1 MNTFNPTCLLL
12 CLANLTFAWYIGYN
26 DVPPSIVEQPESIN
40 GDQRVPL
47 TLTCRATGTPEPT
60 YYWEK
65 DGALFNV
72 DSNDRV
78 SLDGGNLVIKSLTT
92 ADDGQYQCFAKN
104 RLGTAMSQKILTSL
118 AFMDQFE
125 NTEPAWI
132 QVRRGR
138 PLKLLCGGSPGIPN
152 GNPAPLIYW
161 TNAAAKPTPI
171 TYNARIAQDPEGN
184 LVFSHAIASDAQG
197 YYCQAIN
204 NIVGSSQRTPIIR
217 LSVTDLPAVK
227 RRASLITKPAASE
240 IAIRTQS
247 LKLNCIAYGYP
258 TPVITW
264 KRGEEQLQSGGRVSI
279 HEHELVISAVEN
291 SDEGTYTCVASNSGG
306 DDEFS
311 TVVTVESAPYF
322 PYPPSDESKRPGE
335 SVDIE
340 CRSEGV
346 PAPTVDWFVNG
357 QPWADFE
364 SNRDTER
371 WEVVTGDPQLATI
384 SITNLQTTDS
394 NVFQCIATN
403 MYKEELTSVVL
414 NVFYLPSASRLDSHP
429 AASEVAIRTQSFKL
443 KCIAFGYPTPVITW
457 KRGEEQLQSGGRV
470 SIQEFGQE
478 LVIFAFEISDE
489 GTYTCVASNTGG
501 DDEFST
507 VVTVEYDVPP
517 SIVEQP
523 ESINGDERIPLTL
536 TCRATGTPEP
546 TYYWEKDGALFNVDS
561 NDRVSL
567 DGGNLVI
574 ESLTTADDG
583 QYQCFAKNRLGT
595 AMSQKILTSLAFM
608 DQFENIEPARIQ
620 VSQGQ
625 PLKLR
630 CGGSPGVPNG
640 TPAPLIYWT
649 DATPK
654 PTPITYNARINQDPQ
669 GNLVFSNVIAS
680 DAKGYYCQ
688 AINNVVGSS
697 QRSPK
702 VTLRVRDRPAVE
714 SGASLVT
721 KPAATKIAIRT
732 QLLKLKCIAYG
743 YPTPVITWK
752 RGEEQLQSGGRVSI
766 EESGQELVI
775 SAVENS
781 DKGTYTCVASNT
793 GGDDEFSTVVTVESA
808 PYFPSPP
815 SDESKR
821 PGESVDIECRSEGVP
836 APTVDWFVNGQPWAD
851 FESNRDTE
859 RWRVVTGDPQLAS
872 ISITNLQTTDSS
884 VFQCIATNM
893 YKEELTSVVLN
904 VISIPASIPS
914 FTPLTRKLSVV
925 QNDSAKFTCHD
936 EGIPT
941 PTITWTF
948 KGSVLTNRDKYTI
961 NETEGSLMINNVK
974 KVDSG
979 EYECTA
985 ENSIDGQDHEATGS
999 ATLIVLGTLLDDFPP
1014 SIVEQPESV
1023 TGDQRIPLTLPCR
1036 AIGTPEPTY
1045 YWEKDGSLFDVDSND
1060 RTRLDGGNLVIE
1072 SLTTADDGQYQ
1083 CFANNRLGTAMS
1095 QKIRTSLAFMEQFVN
1110 TAPAMVQMSQGQP
1123 LKLRCGGSPGVP
1135 NGNPAPLI
1143 YWTDAAPKPTPIGYD
1158 ARINQD
1164 LEGNLVFS
1172 NVIASDAKGYY
1183 CLAINNVGSFQRSP
1197 KITLSVTDLPAVAS
1211 AAHLDSHPAASE
1223 VANRTQSFKLK
1234 CIAFGYPTPVITW
1247 KRGEE
1252 QLQSGGRVSI
1262 EESGQALVI
1271 SAVENSDEGTYT
1283 CVASNTGG
1291 DDEFSTVVTVESA
1304 PYFPAP
1310 PFDETKGPGES
1321 FDIECRSEGVPPPT
1335 VEWLVNGQ
1343 PWADFESNID
1353 TERWTVVTGDPQLA
1367 TIAIT
1372 NLQTTDSNV
1381 FQCIA
1386 TNKYKE
1392 ELTSVVLNVVYFP
1405 ARITSYTPLTRRL
1418 SVVEDDSAKFIC
1430 HFKGRPTP
1438 TITWTFKGSVLTNG
1452 IKYTLNET
1460 EGSVVINNVKKVDSG
1475 EYECRAE
1482 NAIDGEDY
1490 EATGSA
1496 TLTVLGK
1503 TTIYLSPANLMI
1515 REGNTATFQCEIMYD
1530 EELIEPYVYW
1540 MKDGQR
1546 LEANQGN
1553 SLRIANAHFTHS
1565 GTYTCVLE
1573 ATIDESAATVH
1584 SVNASAQLIVKG
1596 RPESPQILML
1606 RAKQQ
1611 EFAMDLFWEPGN
1623 DNNAPIQYYIVQYDT
1638 KWADMHW
1645 QFQANETASG
1655 LAIYR
1660 KVLYLQP
1667 FVDYRFRVIAVNEIG
1682 ESEPSAEVAPTDDPQ
1697 VAPPSKNPS
1706 GVSGSS
1712 TRPESMVIRWQA
1724 IHPFYYG
1731 GDDFH
1736 YEVAY
1741 RPRLSSEP
1749 FTKATVDPENTDD
1762 NPTGIIQNYIVDAR
1776 KPCEE
1781 FEFSVRSMNSGGPGP
1796 EPEIHYGFSGEASH
1810 PDPPQYLQLRA
1821 KQQEFAIDLFWEPG
1835 NDNNA
1840 PIQYYIIQYD
1850 TKWADLHWQ
1859 FQANET
1865 ASDVS
1870 TYRKVLHLQPFVDYR
1885 FRVIAVNEFGES
1897 EPSAEV
1903 APTVDPEVAPPSINP
1918 SGVNGNSTPESMVIR
1933 WQAIHPFYYGGDD
1946 FHYEVAY
1953 RPRLSSEPFIKDTVY
1968 PENTDDNPTGI
1979 IQNYIVDARKPY
1991 EEFEFSVRSMNSGGP
2006 GPEPEI
2012 HYGFSGEGPHP
2023 DPPQNLQL
2031 RAKEQQFAMDLF
2043 WEPGNDNNAPI
2054 QYYIIQYDTKWADMH
2069 WQFQANETAS
2079 DVPTYRKVLYLQP
2092 FVDYRFRVIAVNEF
2106 GESEPSAEVAPT
2118 VDPEVAPPS
2127 INPSGVNGSSTR
2139 PESMVI
2145 RWQAIHPFYYSGDG
2159 FHYEVA
2165 YRPRLSSEP
2174 FTKATVYPENT
2185 DDNPTG
2191 IIQNYIVDA
2200 SKPCEEFEFSVRSM
2214 NSGGPGPEPEIHY
2227 GFSGEASHPGPPQNV
2242 QLRAKEQEF
2251 AMDLFWEAGNDNDA
2265 PIQYYIIQY
2274 NTKWTDMHWQF
2285 QANETSG
2292 GFAIYRKVLYL
2303 QPFVEYQFRVIAVN
2317 EIGESKPSAEVAPTV
2332 DPQVAPPSIN
2342 PSGVNGSST
2351 PESTIIRWQAIH
2363 PFYYGGDDFH
2373 YEVAYR
2379 PRLSSEPFT
2388 KATVDPENTDD
2399 NPTGIIQNYIVDAS
2413 KPCEEFEFSVR
2424 SMNSGGPGPE
2434 PEVHYGFPGVACL
2447 AYPSLPRP
2455 GHQPSL

>member
-851 FESNRDTE
+851 FESN
-859 RWRVVTGDPQLAS
+859 
-872 ISITNLQTTDSS
+872 
-884 VFQCIATNM
+884 
-893 YKEELTSVVLN
+893 
-904 VISIPASIPS
+904 
-914 FTPLTRKLSVV
+914 
-925 QNDSAKFTCHD
+925 
-936 EGIPT
+936 
-941 PTITWTF
+941 
-948 KGSVLTNRDKYTI
+948 
-961 NETEGSLMINNVK
+961 
-974 KVDSG
+974 
-979 EYECTA
+979 
-985 ENSIDGQDHEATGS
+985 
-999 ATLIVLGTLLDDFPP
+999 
-1014 SIVEQPESV
+1014 
-1023 TGDQRIPLTLPCR
+1023 
-1036 AIGTPEPTY
+1036 
-1045 YWEKDGSLFDVDSND
+1045 
-1060 RTRLDGGNLVIE
+1060 
-1072 SLTTADDGQYQ
+1072 
-1083 CFANNRLGTAMS
+1083 
-1095 QKIRTSLAFMEQFVN
+1095 
-1110 TAPAMVQMSQGQP
+1110 
-1123 LKLRCGGSPGVP
+1123 
-1135 NGNPAPLI
+1135 
-1143 YWTDAAPKPTPIGYD
+1143 
-1158 ARINQD
+1158 
-1164 LEGNLVFS
+1164 
-1172 NVIASDAKGYY
+1172 
-1183 CLAINNVGSFQRSP
+1183 
-1197 KITLSVTDLPAVAS
+1197 
-1211 AAHLDSHPAASE
+1211 
-1223 VANRTQSFKLK
+1223 
-1234 CIAFGYPTPVITW
+1234 
-1247 KRGEE
+1247 
-1252 QLQSGGRVSI
+1252 
-1262 EESGQALVI
+1262 
-1271 SAVENSDEGTYT
+1271 
-1283 CVASNTGG
+1283 
-1291 DDEFSTVVTVESA
+1291 
-1304 PYFPAP
+1304 
-1310 PFDETKGPGES
+1310 
-1321 FDIECRSEGVPPPT
+1321 
-1335 VEWLVNGQ
+1335 
-1343 PWADFESNID
+1343 ID

-1623 DNNAPIQYYIVQYDT
+1623 DNNAPIQYYIVQYDTKWADMHWQFQANETSGGLAIYRKVLYLQPFVDYRFRVIAVNEIGESEPSAEVAPTFNPQVAPPSVNPSGVSGSSTRPESMVIRWQAIHPFYYGGDDFHYEVAYRPRISSEPFTKDTVYPENTDDNPTGIIQNYIVDASKLCEEFEFSVRSVNSGGPGPEPEIHYGFPGEACRPESPQILMLRAKQQEFAMDLFWEPGNDNNAPIQYYIIQYDT